1 MHAALLMHGL
11 RIQDASSRIEADTG
25 RVLHVKCEGRCAPP
39 LKFEGQRA
47 TPDPYIKRTVAC

>member
-1 MHAALLMHGL
+1 MHGI
-11 RIQDASSRIEADTG
+11 RIQDAPSRIEADTG